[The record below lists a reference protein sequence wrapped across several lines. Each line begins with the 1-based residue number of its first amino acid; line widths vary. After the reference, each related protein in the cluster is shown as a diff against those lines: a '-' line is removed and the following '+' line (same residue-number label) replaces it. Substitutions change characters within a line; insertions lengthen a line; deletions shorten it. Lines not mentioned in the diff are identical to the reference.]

1 MVAVLWLLG
10 LLMAGAS
17 ASPLSRGQIN
27 EGNHSFK
34 IFILVTSFVV
44 RCFLIFLKNV
54 LLTSHVFAVQV
65 ELISSIVDTNI

>member
-27 EGNHSFK
+27 EGNHSFT
-34 IFILVTSFVV
+34 IFILVTTLVRSSNEQFVV
-44 RCFLIFLKNV
+44 RCFLIF
-54 LLTSHVFAVQV
+54 
-65 ELISSIVDTNI
+65 